1 MKVSIIGCLALAT
14 LTFTALS
21 LVSLGVFH
29 ITSFVMLQVGSIV
42 ELQTEVREDFTITKE
57 ASFGAFSW
65 LKAPTS
71 AFIFKTLLKDTVL
84 NGKYK

>member
-29 ITSFVMLQVGSIV
+29 ITSFVMLQVGSG
-42 ELQTEVREDFTITKE
+42 
-57 ASFGAFSW
+57 ASYGGSRRF
-65 LKAPTS
+65 
-71 AFIFKTLLKDTVL
+71 L
-84 NGKYK
+84 NHGEGPF

>member
-29 ITSFVMLQVGSIV
+29 ITSFVMLQVGS
-42 ELQTEVREDFTITKE
+42 R
-57 ASFGAFSW
+57 ASNEGLF
-65 LKAPTS
+65 
-71 AFIFKTLLKDTVL
+71 
-84 NGKYK
+84 

>member
-29 ITSFVMLQVGSIV
+29 ISSFVMLQVFSVIV
-42 ELQTEVREDFTITKE
+42 KSSRTFV
-57 ASFGAFSW
+57 
-65 LKAPTS
+65 
-71 AFIFKTLLKDTVL
+71 
-84 NGKYK
+84 

>member
-29 ITSFVMLQVGSIV
+29 ITSFVMLQVGS
-42 ELQTEVREDFTITKE
+42 R
-57 ASFGAFSW
+57 ASNDGLRKFLYHGEGPF
-65 LKAPTS
+65 
-71 AFIFKTLLKDTVL
+71 
-84 NGKYK
+84 